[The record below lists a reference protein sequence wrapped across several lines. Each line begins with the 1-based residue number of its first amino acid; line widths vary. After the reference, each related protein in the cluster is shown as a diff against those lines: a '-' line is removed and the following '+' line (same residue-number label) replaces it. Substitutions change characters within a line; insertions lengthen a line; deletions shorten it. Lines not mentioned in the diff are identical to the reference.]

1 MSNRVERL
9 RIWLVGSAVFL
20 VLVIAAFMGS
30 ARYLRRHYLAGLPG
44 RLGINIVR
52 ETNGYTYSQS
62 VQGRTIYRIHAAK
75 AVEHKDGKIALHD
88 VSIVL
93 YGKKGD
99 RSDRIYGDEF
109 EYDQKAG
116 VVRAAGLV
124 HIDME
129 TAKAAIGPTDNVD
142 SSGPKVMHVTTSG
155 LVYVQKLGVAAT
167 SENIEFEAG
176 GITGHARGADYS
188 SDSGL
193 LTLRSAVN
201 LSGVSGGRPLA
212 ITAATAEFDDRN
224 QVAYLTQVT
233 YEADGRK
240 AAANQARLHRRPD
253 GTLSRVE
260 AQGNVAAELKG
271 ATVASDRADIVLGA
285 TSQPQTAL
293 LAGGVKYTSDRP
305 LHQVKAQAE
314 QATIAFDGQAK
325 PLPQH
330 AVFTGAVRITE
341 RTRAT
346 EAAKEPWST
355 RELTAARFE
364 AAMTPGAAGRS
375 ELRDATATGNPRL
388 TMVNGGSLA
397 SSGGAGITE
406 LSADDLTA
414 HLIASSNAKQP
425 PQLDTIE
432 GRGHTLLHQ
441 VTADGIDQ
449 TSAGDSL
456 NAKFRPRAAPNL
468 ATRSSAA
475 VPANSQF
482 ADTLLSEVQQ
492 GHVTMV
498 RRVPARSQAKAGGGL
513 EAAGRVA
520 AGDDAERAVAQ
531 RAAYDGNLDR
541 MTLTGAVKLADSGSA
556 LWADQVVL
564 DRKTGD
570 VHALGAVKVNYLEG
584 AASPVAGAA
593 RTSSGQARVAVTVG
607 GSQRGAQAE
616 PTHILADRAELE
628 HATEIATFYGK
639 PARLWQGGNQVQA
652 PVIEFSKAL
661 KRLAAR
667 GEAVTGS
674 TTAQVHTVL
683 AAAVRDAS
691 GATGDVAKPGVGV
704 GGCDAK
710 AATRSEVGAMGTYS
724 QMPSAVRVASGGLIY
739 SDLLR
744 QVDFTGG
751 FRADTADGTIRA
763 AFGTVYLRKTAGTAG
778 ADATVANE
786 ANGSD
791 GSTAFSLAGS
801 VDRMVATGHV
811 ELQKPGMKATGDRL
825 VYTARDRA
833 ALLTGTKDALP
844 KAVDAQGTTT
854 GAALRFQSSCDGSGG
869 GTVEVLGSVGQRVST
884 DAQISD
890 DRKKEKGKR

>member
-1 MSNRVERL
+1 MSNRVEKL

-62 VQGRTIYRIHAAK
+62 VQGRTVYRIHAAK
-75 AVEHKDGKIALHD
+75 AVEHTNGKIALHD
-88 VSIVL
+88 VSIIL

-116 VVRAAGLV
+116 VVRATGLV
-124 HIDME
+124 HIDMQ
-129 TAKAAIGPTDNVD
+129 TAKAAPAPAGKVD
-142 SSGPKVMHVTTSG
+142 PSGAKVMHVTTSG

-212 ITAATAEFDDRN
+212 MTAATAQFDDRN
-224 QVAYLTQVT
+224 QVANLTHAT
-233 YEADGRK
+233 YESEGRK
-240 AAANQARLHRRPD
+240 AAANQATLHRRPD

-260 AQGNVAAELKG
+260 AQGDVTAELKG
-271 ATVASDRADIVLGA
+271 AMVSSARADITLGP

-293 LAGGVKYTSDRP
+293 LTGAVKYTSDRP
-305 LHQVKAQAE
+305 LRQVKAQAE
-314 QATIAFDGQAK
+314 QATIMFDGLAK
-325 PLPQH
+325 PQPQH
-330 AVFTGAVRITE
+330 AVFTGAVHMSE
-341 RTRAT
+341 RTRST

-355 RELTAARFE
+355 RELTAAKFE
-364 AAMTPGAAGRS
+364 AALEPGAAGRS
-375 ELRDATATGNPRL
+375 ELRDATATGNAHL
-388 TMVNGGSLA
+388 TLVNSGSL
-397 SSGGAGITE
+397 SSSRGAGTTE
-406 LSADDLTA
+406 LSADDLKA
-414 HLIASSNAKQP
+414 HLLASSDAKQP

-441 VTADGIDQ
+441 VTTDGIDQ

-456 NAKFRPRAAPNL
+456 NAKFRPKAASIV
-468 ATRSSAA
+468 ATRTPAA
-475 VPANSQF
+475 FPANSQF
-482 ADTLLSEVQQ
+482 AETLLSEVQQ

-498 RRVPARSQAKAGGGL
+498 RRGPARTQAKAGGASK
-513 EAAGRVA
+513 AAGQPA
-520 AGDDAERAVAQ
+520 ADDVEHAIAQ
-531 RAAYDGNLDR
+531 RAAYDGDLDR
-541 MTLTGAVKLADSGSA
+541 MTLTGGVQLADAGKA

-564 DRKTGD
+564 DHKTGD
-570 VHALGAVKVNYLEG
+570 AHAVGAVKMNYFDDTG
-584 AASPVAGAA
+584 SPSARAV
-593 RTSSGQARVAVTVG
+593 RTSSSQARMAGMVG
-607 GSQRGAQAE
+607 GSPRGVQAE

-628 HATEIATFYGK
+628 HATEIATFYGR

-652 PVIEFSKAL
+652 PVIEFSKSQ
-661 KRLAAR
+661 KRLVAR
-667 GEAVTGS
+667 GDATTGS
-674 TTAQVHTVL
+674 TAVQVHTVL
-683 AAAVRDAS
+683 AAAGIDGSA
-691 GATGDVAKPGVGV
+691 ATGVRKPGTGV

-710 AATRSEVGAMGTYS
+710 ATAKSGSSATGTDS
-724 QMPSAVRVASGGLIY
+724 RTPGAVRVASGGLTY

-751 FRADTADGTIRA
+751 FAADTTDGTIRA
-763 AFGTVYLRKTAGTAG
+763 AAGTVYLRKAAGTAG
-778 ADATVANE
+778 ADATSNE
-786 ANGSD
+786 ASASGGS
-791 GSTAFSLAGS
+791 AALSLAGG

-811 ELQKPGMKATGDRL
+811 ELEKPGMKATGDRL
-825 VYTARDRA
+825 VYTASDRV
-833 ALLTGTKDALP
+833 ALLTGTKDAPP

-869 GTVEVLGSVGQRVST
+869 GTVEVLGSPGQRVST